1 MTAVLAD
8 VRSGSFLHSFGL
20 PGFSV
25 VPSIIRQCSVS
36 VSVLFGMLALGGSV
50 VDCIPKTLA
59 LGRSSSIPRTENKNR
74 KENQL

>member
-25 VPSIIRQCSVS
+25 VPCIIRQCSVS
-36 VSVLFGMLALGGSV
+36 VSVLFGML
-50 VDCIPKTLA
+50 DIPSL
-59 LGRSSSIPRTENKNR
+59 I
-74 KENQL
+74 